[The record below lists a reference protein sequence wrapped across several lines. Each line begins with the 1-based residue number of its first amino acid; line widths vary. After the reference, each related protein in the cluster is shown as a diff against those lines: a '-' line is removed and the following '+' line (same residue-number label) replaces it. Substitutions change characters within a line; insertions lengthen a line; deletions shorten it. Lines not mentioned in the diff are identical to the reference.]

1 MESPC
6 GAAPAPAPARFCVEF
21 VAPGGTNSTENPL
34 AARERGCA
42 GGGRTLWGMA
52 GHHFR
57 AGIVAIVRRA
67 DGQVLAFER
76 ADVPGQWQLPQGG
89 LERGE
94 DAQAAAWRELEEET
108 GLGPAHVDLVHGH
121 DEWVVTAWPD
131 GVVGSGGRLGQ
142 AQRWFEFRPH
152 DDGVTPRPDGREFRA
167 WKWVEPAWLV
177 DHVVAF
183 KRPAYARMLAAAAE
197 RATGAAGGG

>member
-1 MESPC
+1 MP
-6 GAAPAPAPARFCVEF
+6 
-21 VAPGGTNSTENPL
+21 
-34 AARERGCA
+34 
-42 GGGRTLWGMA
+42 

-57 AGIVAIVRRA
+57 AGVVAIVRRS

-94 DAQAAAWRELEEET
+94 AAQAAAWRELEEET
-108 GLGPAHVDLVHGH
+108 GLGPRQVELVQGH
-121 DEWVVTAWPD
+121 DEWIVTAWPE
-131 GVVGSGGRLGQ
+131 GVVGSSGRLGQ

-152 DDGVTPRPDGREFRA
+152 DDDVTPRPDGREFRD

-177 DHVVAF
+177 EHVVAF
-183 KRPAYARMLAAAAE
+183 KRPAYARMLTAAAVE
-197 RATGAAGGG
+197 RPTGTGGGG